1 METDQVIDQW
11 LASLPD
17 FDEQEQAVAIE
28 AILNDPA
35 FGESRKS
42 RIERLKFARYAATI
56 ANFVAIAF
64 FFVEVPFFL
73 PTNVPRPA
81 VITIIAAMPF
91 LSVMAII
98 MSKGLYSVRRLQTIF
113 RYRRLHIGVFGKY
126 GLPDLSA
133 VLVLPSFLLLFSGF
147 VGGPPILDWWLAI
160 LVVFAAGIAVT
171 LFLVWMRMRR
181 PVFPVIIIIPAVM
194 WSSGLVLHSNYLCDT
209 STPSIYRTV
218 ILNMRETTGDHPEY
232 YIKISPWGPQTKEHE
247 FSVTP
252 ETYNTYR
259 GGAELCVYVHKG
271 ALGIPWWDFDI
282 CSNSPSNSSPHP
294 PVRRPALKKPNF
306 IRPQ

>member
-1 METDQVIDQW
+1 M
-11 LASLPD
+11 
-17 FDEQEQAVAIE
+17 AIE

-42 RIERLKFARYAATI
+42 RIERMKFARHAATI
-56 ANFVAIAF
+56 VDFVAIAF
-64 FFVEVPFFL
+64 FIVGGPFL
-73 PTNVPRPA
+73 LHANVPQHA

-98 MSKGLYSVRRLQTIF
+98 MSKGLFSVRRLQTIF
-113 RYRRLHIGVFGKY
+113 RYGRLRIGVFGKY
-126 GLPDLSA
+126 GLADLSA
-133 VLVLPSFLLLFSGF
+133 VIVLPSFLLLFSGL
-147 VGGPPILDWWLAI
+147 VGPTILDWWLAI

-194 WSSGLVLHSNYLCDT
+194 WSSGLVLHCNYLCDT
-209 STPSIYRTV
+209 STPSIYRTI
-218 ILNMRETTGDHPEY
+218 ILNMRETTGDDPEY
-232 YIKISPWGPQTKEHE
+232 SIRISPWGPQTKEHE

-252 ETYNTYR
+252 ETYKTYHE
-259 GGAELCVYVHKG
+259 GAELCVYVHKG

-294 PVRRPALKKPNF
+294 PVPRPALKKQNSV
-306 IRPQ
+306 RLE